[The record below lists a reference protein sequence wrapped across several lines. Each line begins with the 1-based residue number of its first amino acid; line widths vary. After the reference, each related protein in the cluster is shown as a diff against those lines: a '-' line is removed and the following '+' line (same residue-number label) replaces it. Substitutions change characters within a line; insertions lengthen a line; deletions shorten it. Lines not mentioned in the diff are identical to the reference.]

1 MVVSG
6 AVASALAIGWLLGL
20 ASLVF
25 GGFGRDSGQRN
36 VWALQVG
43 GGRRGVEASRRRGDR
58 DLCGDY
64 SRSEYSHETRWME
77 I

>member
-6 AVASALAIGWLLGL
+6 AVASAVAIGWLLGL

-25 GGFGRDSGQRN
+25 GGFRPRQWAVGRGMF
-36 VWALQVG
+36 
-43 GGRRGVEASRRRGDR
+43 GRFRLVKGVAASRRRGDG